1 MASVLTRLAR
11 RRGDL
16 RSEEQLREH
25 YSIERELADRLR
37 KSTRDERRTLYGSVY
52 EELLRRVPHHPR
64 LAERRG
70 HDWHVRRRRDI
81 ERQIRFLG
89 RFLSLRTVYL
99 EVGAGDCALA
109 RRVCDFAE
117 RVYAVDV
124 SCQASM
130 GAPRPANFSFVFTDG
145 CDIRVPPNSVNVVFS
160 NQLLEHLHP
169 DDAVEQLRSIHAAL
183 APGGLYVCVTPN
195 RLYGPCDVSGY
206 FEDRPTGMHLHEY
219 SAREIR
225 ALFAAQGF
233 TKVRFYS
240 GARGWFVPC
249 PYWILAGVE
258 AVLAILPGRL
268 RKFIADTPPMRAL
281 LGLRFAATK
290 PGKAPQ

>member
-1 MASVLTRLAR
+1 MASVLTRMAR

-25 YSIERELADRLR
+25 YRIERELADRLR
-37 KSTRDERRTLYGSVY
+37 TSTRHERRRLYRMVY
-52 EELLRRVPHHPR
+52 DELLQRVPHHPR
-64 LAERRG
+64 LCEKHDDDWCRQRG
-70 HDWHVRRRRDI
+70 REI

-89 RFLSLRTVYL
+89 RFLSLRTVFL

-109 RRVCDFAE
+109 LRVCDFAE

-124 SCQASM
+124 SSTAIGAS
-130 GAPRPANFSFVFTDG
+130 RPANLSFVFTNGTDLA
-145 CDIRVPPNSVNVVFS
+145 VPERSVDVVFS

-169 DDAVEQLRSIHAAL
+169 DDALEQTRSIYAAL
-183 APGGLYVCVTPN
+183 APGGIYVCVTPN

-206 FEDRPTGMHLHEY
+206 FEDRPTGLHLHEY
-219 SAREIR
+219 SSREMR
-225 ALFAAQGF
+225 ALLAAQGF
-233 TKVRFYS
+233 TRVRFYC

-258 AVLAILPGRL
+258 SVLERLPARL
-268 RKFIADTPPMRAL
+268 RRRLADTAPMRAL
-281 LGLRFAATK
+281 LGLRFSAVK
-290 PGKAPQ
+290 PG

>member
-1 MASVLTRLAR
+1 MASVHTRMAR

-16 RSEEQLREH
+16 RSEAQLREH
-25 YSIERELADRLR
+25 YAIERELADRLR
-37 KSTRDERRTLYGSVY
+37 KSTRDERRVLYGAVY

-64 LAERRG
+64 LSEKR
-70 HDWHVRRRRDI
+70 DDEWHAQRRREI

-89 RFLSLRTVYL
+89 RFLSLRTVFL

-117 RVYAVDV
+117 HVYAVDV
-124 SCQASM
+124 SCQAAM

-145 CDIRVPPNSVNVVFS
+145 CSIPVARESVHVVFS

-169 DDAVEQLRSIHAAL
+169 DDALEQLRSVHAAL

-195 RLYGPCDVSGY
+195 RLYGPRDVSGY
-206 FEDRPTGMHLHEY
+206 FDDRATGLHLHEY
-219 SAREIR
+219 SAREVR

-233 TKVRFYS
+233 TRMRFYC

-249 PYWILAGVE
+249 PYWLLAGVE
-258 AVLAILPGRL
+258 TLLEWLPGAL
-268 RKFIADTPPMRAL
+268 RKRIADTPPMRAL

-290 PGKAPQ
+290 PAKARQ